1 MLKTYIYTRTS
12 VVASF
17 AFTAPIHMQKGCIPA
32 FSDVRKFRRNM
43 WSSNWK
49 YLCKVH
55 YISWNEF

>member
-43 WSSNWK
+43 
-49 YLCKVH
+49 
-55 YISWNEF
+55 